1 MGKLP
6 TTFDEW
12 VANFE
17 LWRENVGFDAKWA
30 GDFELK
36 PLFDWDR
43 AGETI
48 EFGDYEGR
56 QKWENSTV
64 KFMQSLRHRKHG
76 S

>member
-43 AGETI
+43 AGEL
-48 EFGDYEGR
+48 
-56 QKWENSTV
+56 
-64 KFMQSLRHRKHG
+64 SLIHI
-76 S
+76 